1 MAKDELIP
9 DKATTATWRG
19 LPEGPVR
26 AFYPA
31 GYHLLLR
38 DHERITP
45 IDDIRFWIRHP
56 GMPLPSGGDRADALG
71 RRSSGDGGL

>member
-1 MAKDELIP
+1 M
-9 DKATTATWRG
+9 
-19 LPEGPVR
+19 R

-45 IDDIRFWIRHP
+45 IDDILAWIRHP
-56 GMPLPSGGDRADALG
+56 GMPLPSGARSGGKGVAGAAASDREALLRPG
-71 RRSSGDGGL
+71 FRAMGLRTDP